1 MSLTQRQKQILEF
14 ITRFLEKRGYAP
26 SLKEI
31 GAEFGLSSPAT
42 VHKHLLALEARG
54 RIRRSRGR
62 RRFVELVPAKS
73 SPIGVDLP
81 LLGIVAAGRP
91 YEAVEVKE
99 TLTVPAFMV
108 RQKKTYVLK
117 VAGDS
122 MLDEQIRDGDYI
134 VVEERK
140 EAADGETVV
149 ALLEGGE
156 ATVKKIYREKG
167 KVRLQPA
174 NPAMAPLVLPGR
186 SVRIQGVVTGLLR
199 RF

>member
-1 MSLTQRQKQILEF
+1 MSLTPRQKQILEF

-42 VHKHLLALEARG
+42 VHKHLAALEARG

-62 RRFVELVPAKS
+62 RRFVELVPAESFSK
-73 SPIGVDLP
+73 GVDLP
-81 LLGIVAAGRP
+81 LMGTVAAGRP
-91 YEAVEVKE
+91 IEAVEVKE

-108 RQKKTYVLK
+108 RHEGTYVLK
-117 VAGDS
+117 VSGDS
-122 MLDEQIRDGDYI
+122 MIDEQIRDGDYI

-156 ATVKKIYREKG
+156 VTLKRIYRERG

-174 NPAMAPLVLPGR
+174 NPRMAPLVLPGR